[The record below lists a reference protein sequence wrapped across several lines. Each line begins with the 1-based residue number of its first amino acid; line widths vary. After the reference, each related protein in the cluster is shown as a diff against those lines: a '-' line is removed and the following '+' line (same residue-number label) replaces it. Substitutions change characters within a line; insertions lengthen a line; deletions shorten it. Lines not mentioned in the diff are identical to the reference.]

1 LPQSV
6 DIIIDDRTCLVIR
19 PASLLV
25 SKEAATNFAINLLSI
40 VSFETCWLIL
50 SFSPEKCSSPD
61 RIISPLLHLIAS
73 LAGSLP
79 QFIIRYSFNDE
90 DTAVL
95 VRSAA
100 EESAHGNENWDK
112 VSKVYGDESDA

>member
-1 LPQSV
+1 ML
-6 DIIIDDRTCLVIR
+6 CL
-19 PASLLV
+19 S
-25 SKEAATNFAINLLSI
+25 S
-40 VSFETCWLIL
+40 
-50 SFSPEKCSSPD
+50 SSPD